1 MMMNAHHLQH
11 GIAGDTKARGRAR
24 SRRLELYTRSIFGG
38 LKKKFAQSFCR
49 LRRQTA
55 LGV

>member
-1 MMMNAHHLQH
+1 MIMNAQPSER
-11 GIAGDTKARGRAR
+11 GISGDTKARDRAR

-38 LKKKFAQSFCR
+38 LKKKSAQSFCR

-55 LGV
+55 LWV